1 MTVFQ
6 AVSLVNVVASFG
18 ALILAAIAL
27 SRTEN
32 HLLRQVLVTPVFLLI
47 GLVVMHTTEVIGG
60 ASHGVYDISAA
71 AWRMLDFLALVV
83 IARLVHV
90 VWRGK
95 GD

>member
-6 AVSLVNVVASFG
+6 AVSLVNVMASLG
-18 ALILAAIAL
+18 ALTLAAIAL
-27 SRTEN
+27 SKTEN

-60 ASHGVYDISAA
+60 AGHGIHDIGAA

-83 IARLVHV
+83 IARLVHA